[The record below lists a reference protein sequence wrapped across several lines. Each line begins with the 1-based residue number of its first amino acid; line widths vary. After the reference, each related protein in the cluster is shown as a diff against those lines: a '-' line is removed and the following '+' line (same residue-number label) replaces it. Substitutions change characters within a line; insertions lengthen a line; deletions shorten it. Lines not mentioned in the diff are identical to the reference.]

1 MKLKG
6 FVDAADLAEDK
17 RITMIGE
24 TAMKTGGK
32 IGFVTDSDPGKA
44 ERYIKKLLTRYP
56 QLTVIGRCDG
66 PTEGMVTVSV
76 QRLKEPLS

>member
-1 MKLKG
+1 MRLKG
-6 FVDAADLAEDK
+6 FVDAADLAEDR

-32 IGFVTDSDPGKA
+32 IGFITDSDPGKA
-44 ERYIKKLLTRYP
+44 ERYIKKLLTRFP
-56 QLTVIGRCDG
+56 QLTVVDRFDG
-66 PTEGMVTVSV
+66 PADGTVTVSV